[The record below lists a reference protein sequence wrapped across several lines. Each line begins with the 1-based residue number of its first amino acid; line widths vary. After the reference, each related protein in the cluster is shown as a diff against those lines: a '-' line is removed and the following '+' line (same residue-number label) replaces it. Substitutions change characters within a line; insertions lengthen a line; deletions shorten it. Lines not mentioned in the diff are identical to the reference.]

1 MAPRQ
6 TDAALGTH
14 DLGMLAKKISVVT
27 DVIETVLA
35 GKHVDVSPF

>member
-1 MAPRQ
+1 MQRSEPMTLECLQ
-6 TDAALGTH
+6 
-14 DLGMLAKKISVVT
+14 KQISVVT